1 MNPSLPVGEPVY
13 RGELWGSGTQVEIPV
28 LSILL
33 LSRSIPYGTLVHVD
47 VNWEAPPGRV
57 LGECD
62 KVYSIVPAHGHRGYW
77 AVLLREPLEGICAAI
92 HQAETDTV

>member
-1 MNPSLPVGEPVY
+1 MNPSLLVGEPVY
-13 RGELWGSGTQVEIPV
+13 RGELWDSGTAVEIPV
-28 LSILL
+28 FSILL
-33 LSRSIPYGTLVHVD
+33 LSRNVPSGTLMHVD

-62 KVYSIVPAHGHRGYW
+62 NVYSIVPEHGHRGYW

-92 HQAETDTV
+92 HQAEIDAV